1 METFETITCE
11 LKGSVVEVTLN
22 RPESRNAMSHQMVE
36 ELLSC
41 FHDLAEESYSGVR
54 VVVLRAAGKVFCA
67 GGDVRDLREAHSG
80 EVENRTAIARLD
92 ELLIAVNE
100 APQVVIA
107 RVQGPALGGGLGLVC
122 VCDIAVAGSGAR
134 FALPEVRLGLVPSV
148 ISPYVIARVGLPRAR
163 QLMLTGQEIGGAAA
177 YEYGLVTHTT
187 GPDEELDHLVEDIIS
202 DILKGAPQALR
213 ECKRL
218 LFEVASSGGA
228 QTLDYRIDLLNRLRS
243 GTEAQEGMLAFMQR
257 RRAPWQ
263 VGEA

>member
-1 METFETITCE
+1 MGMPDREGEPMETFETITCE

-41 FHDLAEESYSGVR
+41 FHDLAEEPYSGVR

-107 RVQGPALGGGLGLVC
+107 RVQGSALGGGLGLVC

-134 FALPEVRLGLVPSV
+134 FALPEVRRACP
-148 ISPYVIARVGLPRAR
+148 ISYLALCDCSSWIA
-163 QLMLTGQEIGGAAA
+163 
-177 YEYGLVTHTT
+177 
-187 GPDEELDHLVEDIIS
+187 
-202 DILKGAPQALR
+202 
-213 ECKRL
+213 
-218 LFEVASSGGA
+218 ASSPTYVDWPGGW
-228 QTLDYRIDLLNRLRS
+228 RS
-243 GTEAQEGMLAFMQR
+243 SCL
-257 RRAPWQ
+257 
-263 VGEA
+263 